1 MSKSTITSKTGDAQI
16 KHQGHTTNQQ
26 FGSNVQGKGKGRPEA
41 THLSK

>member
-16 KHQGHTTNQQ
+16 THQGHTTNQQ
-26 FGSNVQGKGKGRPEA
+26 FGSNVNKKATRPDA